1 MPGEAIAAR
10 APVLRSRPIAALLAA
25 EVLSTTGSQMT
36 WLALPWFVL
45 VTSGSK
51 QMAFVVAAEAAGY
64 ALFGIPSGSL
74 LERLGPQRTMRLCDA
89 VRAPLMLL
97 VPVLHW
103 TGDLTLPILVVLAF
117 ALGTAGTPYTSA
129 QRVVVAEIMDED
141 EASVER
147 ANALLQGATRIT
159 MLFGPALAGVLIAA
173 VGAPIVLVVDAASYV
188 VAFVLVTL
196 FVPAAPTVP
205 EEDAEADGGLLAG
218 VRFLLGDP
226 LMRGWTTAIVVGDAS
241 FSVLFVAIPVLVVA
255 HYGADPRLAGAFM
268 GAWGIGAVAGNVA
281 AYRSERIGGLRQA
294 PPLVLVQAAALWVLV
309 APVHAA
315 VIAAA
320 LALSGAANGLVNPT
334 LHAFLTLRPPVA
346 IRAKALTAT
355 FTASVL
361 GTPIALALAA
371 PAFAAYGSRHVVA
384 VAAAGQLL
392 AMGYAALIT
401 LRYLAREPE
410 LA

>member
-1 MPGEAIAAR
+1 MPDEAIAAR

-45 VTSGSK
+45 VTTGSK
-51 QMAFVVAAEAAGY
+51 EMAFVVAAEAAGY

-103 TGDLTLPILVVLAF
+103 SGDLTMPLLVVLAF
-117 ALGTAGTPYTSA
+117 LLGAAGTPYGAA
-129 QRVVVAEIMDED
+129 QRVIVAEILDED
-141 EASVER
+141 KASVER

-159 MLFGPALAGVLIAA
+159 MLFGPALAGILIAV
-173 VGAPIVLVVDAASYV
+173 VGAPTVLVVDAASYV

-196 FVPAAPTVP
+196 FVPVTGAVA
-205 EEDAEADGGLLAG
+205 EEDAEAGRGLLAG
-218 VRFLLGDP
+218 VRYLLHDP

-255 HYGADPRLAGAFM
+255 HYGADPRLAGAFL
-268 GAWGIGAVAGNVA
+268 ASWGVGAVAGNVV
-281 AYRSERIGGLRQA
+281 AYRSERVGGLRQA
-294 PPLVLVQAAALWVLV
+294 PPLVLVQAAALWVL
-309 APVHAA
+309 ALPVPAAA
-315 VIAAA
+315 VAAA
-320 LALSGAANGLVNPT
+320 LALSGIANGLINPT
-334 LHAFLTLRPPVA
+334 LHALLTLRPPAAV
-346 IRAKALTAT
+346 RAKALTAT

-361 GTPIALALAA
+361 GAPIALALAA
-371 PAFAAYGSRHVVA
+371 PAFAIYGSRHVVA

-392 AMGYAALIT
+392 AMAYAAVIT